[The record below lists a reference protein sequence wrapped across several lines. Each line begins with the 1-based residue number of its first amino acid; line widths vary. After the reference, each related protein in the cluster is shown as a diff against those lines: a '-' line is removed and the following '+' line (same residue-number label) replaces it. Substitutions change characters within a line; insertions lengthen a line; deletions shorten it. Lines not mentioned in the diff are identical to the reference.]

1 MKLIFGG
8 SGLVGSNF
16 KDGIKLS
23 SEDVDLLNYSDT
35 LKCIQYHKPKLIV
48 HSACKKLSSKLLYDN
63 GADYFDEN
71 VRMTLNI
78 FKASAE
84 FGVKNLLVIASINA
98 FLRKNNLVHSDAY
111 NHNIKKVLSNQY
123 FDQYGL
129 KSKVVYL
136 SNVFGPLYKN
146 SCNGFIPFIIEKCHE
161 AIKNNTDLNI
171 TGDKSYKRNF
181 VYIKDVIDFITSDLD
196 NETDVVISTENSY
209 TLEHVTNI
217 VTEIMGFTGKVN
229 WSGNYDDIKDKD
241 INLSNQRLVNLNKT
255 KLYDA
260 LKETIEWRL
269 QSKIKN
275 FLKSI
280 KSNIPDS
287 DIRWKMSA
295 DDVDFFN
302 EVVTKLKELDVTNLL
317 DIACGA
323 GNLVKMC
330 RDSGIESY
338 GIDPIINNDSN
349 IYQGTFNDVIHNQQY
364 LENTKID
371 CISITNTLHGRDHI
385 SEELQQLFNLFK
397 RNAKYIIIS
406 HPFSFDYLLE
416 GLTLKHEFKPSHGG
430 GKKTVFHKLYKV
442 N

>member
-1 MKLIFGG
+1 MEKRVRYTISMKLIFGG

-35 LKCIQYHKPKLIV
+35 LKCIQHHKPKLIV
-48 HSACKKLSSKLLYDN
+48 HSACKKLSSKLLYDKSAN
-63 GADYFDEN
+63 YFDEN

-98 FLRKNNLVHSDAY
+98 FLKKNNLVHSDAY

-123 FDQYGL
+123 FEQYGL

-260 LKETIEWRL
+260 LKKTIEWR
-269 QSKIKN
+269 
-275 FLKSI
+275 
-280 KSNIPDS
+280 
-287 DIRWKMSA
+287 
-295 DDVDFFN
+295 
-302 EVVTKLKELDVTNLL
+302 
-317 DIACGA
+317 
-323 GNLVKMC
+323 
-330 RDSGIESY
+330 
-338 GIDPIINNDSN
+338 
-349 IYQGTFNDVIHNQQY
+349 
-364 LENTKID
+364 
-371 CISITNTLHGRDHI
+371 IT
-385 SEELQQLFNLFK
+385 
-397 RNAKYIIIS
+397 
-406 HPFSFDYLLE
+406 
-416 GLTLKHEFKPSHGG
+416 
-430 GKKTVFHKLYKV
+430 
-442 N
+442 